1 MSARD
6 RSRDMQPA
14 LSLAP
19 QTITNVNTADV
30 DMSTHAHVLF
40 SIELARNVRT
50 LDLEVGNE
58 LADDLAV
65 GDVIAGDASEAVA
78 YSPIAQTAGAS
89 TIYLVPIVGDFDDG
103 EQITRVYPGEAAG
116 LGSTADPANYAT
128 VTTTASVTVAL
139 YHSTDGESFV
149 AATSLLPALVL
160 DATTSHAS
168 ILIAA
173 SRVNRY
179 VRLRLLG
186 NGYTIGSV
194 TSVKLNAANDIQNS
208 LTASLL

>member
-1 MSARD
+1 MTSRD
-6 RSRDMQPA
+6 QSRDMQPA

-19 QTITNVNTADV
+19 QSITNVNTADV

-50 LDLEVGNE
+50 LDMEVGNE

-65 GDVIAGDASEAVA
+65 GDVVAGDSSGAVA

-89 TIYLVPIVGDFDDG
+89 TIYLVPIVNAFAPG
-103 EQITRVYPGEAAG
+103 EQITRVYPGVAAG
-116 LGSTADPANYAT
+116 LGSASDPTNYET
-128 VTTTASVTVAL
+128 VTSNANVTVAL
-139 YHSTDGESFV
+139 YHSSDGVLFV

-160 DATTSHAS
+160 DAATSHAS

-208 LTASLL
+208 LTSSLL